1 MIKLHR
7 ALRLQIFL
15 LIAMLTVVQ
24 PASACRSP
32 LHQTATL
39 LKELPA
45 TAQDE
50 PVVAVVEAIELLP
63 PPWKKDDHWED
74 SPRVRVRVVEAI
86 KGVTEG
92 QHFVVD
98 TQGTTCDQVFP
109 RSGSY
114 FHSHVMNRRFFIA
127 GQFKASGYGDTVF
140 SGRWLSDLHGK
151 QSLVRD

>member
-98 TQGTTCDQVFP
+98 GFQWSC
-109 RSGSY
+109 
-114 FHSHVMNRRFFIA
+114 
-127 GQFKASGYGDTVF
+127 
-140 SGRWLSDLHGK
+140 
-151 QSLVRD
+151 